1 MDAQRLLKTS
11 ALLPVI
17 ALLIA
22 APGWAQPLQAPP
34 SVTVGNTGFNTAP
47 VTSSD
52 AGTTNTAISFTIAT
66 STAGDTSGSGNWLV
80 VTPSGTATTPANL
93 SFSLRN
99 NTTAGIYSG
108 ASAVITLTPTD
119 RKSTRLNSSHLGMS
133 YAVFCLK

>member
-22 APGWAQPLQAPP
+22 APGWAQTLQAPP
-34 SVTVGNTGFNTAP
+34 SVTIGNTGFNTAP

-52 AGTTNTAISFTIAT
+52 AGTTNTAISFTITT

-108 ASAVITLTPTD
+108 ASTVIT
-119 RKSTRLNSSHLGMS
+119 RSEERRVGKECR
-133 YAVFCLK
+133 

>member
-22 APGWAQPLQAPP
+22 APGWAQTLQAPP
-34 SVTVGNTGFNTAP
+34 SVTIGNTGFNTAP

-66 STAGDTSGSGNWLV
+66 STAGDTSGSGNWLRSEEH
-80 VTPSGTATTPANL
+80 TSELQSLTNL
-93 SFSLRN
+93 
-99 NTTAGIYSG
+99 
-108 ASAVITLTPTD
+108 VC
-119 RKSTRLNSSHLGMS
+119 RLL
-133 YAVFCLK
+133 